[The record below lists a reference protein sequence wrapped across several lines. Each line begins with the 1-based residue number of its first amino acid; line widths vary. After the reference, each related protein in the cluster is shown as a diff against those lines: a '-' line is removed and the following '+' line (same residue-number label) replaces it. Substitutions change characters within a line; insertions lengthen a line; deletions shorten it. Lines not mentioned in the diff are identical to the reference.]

1 MSAPRTIHSQPLTR
15 EAFAPFGEVIQ
26 AEGSASFPINAGR
39 TERFHALAAV
49 ETLGEEA
56 DAIISIFRGQP
67 LEPLLIDLMERHPQ
81 GSQAFM
87 PIGNEPYWVVVAP
100 PGEFD
105 PARVQVFYAKP
116 GQGVN
121 YHAGTWHAPLLPVN
135 RDADFLVVDRRG
147 PGDNCDTVD
156 LDPPIRPE

>member
-1 MSAPRTIHSQPLTR
+1 MSTPRIIESQPLTR
-15 EAFAPFGEVIQ
+15 EAFAPFGDVICT
-26 AEGSASFPINAGR
+26 EGAASFPINAGR

-49 ETLGEEA
+49 ETLGQGA

-67 LEPLLIDLMERHPQ
+67 LEPLIVELMERHPQ

-87 PIGNEPYWVVVAP
+87 PLGEVAYWVVVAP
-100 PGEFD
+100 AGAFD
-105 PARVQVFYAKP
+105 PALIQVFRAGP

-121 YHAGTWHAPLLPVN
+121 YHAGTWHAPLLPIG

-147 PGDNCDTVD
+147 PGDNCDTVN
-156 LDPPIRPE
+156 LDPPVQLA

>member
-1 MSAPRTIHSQPLTR
+1 MNAPRTIPSQPLTR
-15 EAFAPFGEVIQ
+15 EAFAPFGDVIQ
-26 AEGSASFPINAGR
+26 TEGAASFPINAGR

-49 ETLGEEA
+49 ETLGEGA

-67 LEPLLIDLMERHPQ
+67 LAPLVIDLMERHPQ
-81 GSQAFM
+81 GSQAFVPM
-87 PIGNEPYWVVVAP
+87 GDQPYWVVVAP
-100 PGEFD
+100 PGDFD
-105 PARVQVFYAKP
+105 PAQVRVFRAGP

-121 YHAGTWHAPLLPVN
+121 YRAGTWHAPLLPVN
-135 RDADFLVVDRRG
+135 ADADFLVVDRRG

>member
-1 MSAPRTIHSQPLTR
+1 MSALREIEAEPLTR
-15 EAFAPFGEVIQ
+15 EAFAPFGDVIST
-26 AEGSASFPINAGR
+26 EGAASFPINAGR
-39 TERFHALAAV
+39 TERFHALAVV
-49 ETLGEEA
+49 ETLGQDA

-67 LEPLLIDLMERHPQ
+67 LEPLIVDLMERHPQ

-87 PIGNEPYWVVVAP
+87 PLGEAPYWVVVAP

-105 PARVQVFYAKP
+105 ADSIRVFRAEP

-121 YHAGTWHAPLLPVN
+121 YRAGTWHAPLLPVG

-147 PGDNCDTVD
+147 AGDNCDTVE
-156 LDPPIRPE
+156 LDPPVQPR

>member
-1 MSAPRTIHSQPLTR
+1 MSTPRTIASHPLTR
-15 EAFAPFGEVIQ
+15 EAFAPFGDVIS
-26 AEGSASFPINAGR
+26 AEGADSFPINDGR

-49 ETLGEEA
+49 ETLGENA

-67 LEPLLIDLMERHPQ
+67 LEPLVIELMERHPQ

-87 PIGNEPYWVVVAP
+87 PLGDTPYWVVVAP

-105 PARVQVFYAKP
+105 PARICVFRVEA

-121 YHAGTWHAPLLPVN
+121 YRAGTWHAPLLPVG

-147 PGDNCDTVD
+147 AGDNCDTVN
-156 LDPPIRPE
+156 LEPPVLPA

>member
-1 MSAPRTIHSQPLTR
+1 MSTPRMIASQPLTR
-15 EAFAPFGEVIQ
+15 EAFAPYGDVISI
-26 AEGSASFPINAGR
+26 EGAASFPINAGR

-49 ETLGEEA
+49 EALGEDA

-67 LEPLLIDLMERHPQ
+67 LEPLIIDLMERHPQ

-87 PIGNEPYWVVVAP
+87 PLGEQPYWVVVAP
-100 PGEFD
+100 PGDFD
-105 PARVQVFYAKP
+105 TGKIKVFRAES

-121 YHAGTWHAPLLPVN
+121 YRAGTWHAPLLPVG
-135 RDADFLVVDRRG
+135 RDSDFLVVDRRG

-156 LDPPIRPE
+156 LDPPVQPL